1 MSALLHPMDKYDITE
16 WDEFDGLFQ
25 RMMRPFKELDDI
37 WNEMKGSANMQ
48 TFGPYHYGYSVTIGP
63 DGKPMV
69 KEYGNV
75 QPGLIQT
82 EETREPFVDVISD
95 DKEKTLKVV
104 AEMPGVDKNDI
115 KIEVVGRTI
124 LLDAE
129 HGERKY
135 HTKIPIKQKV
145 DENSVKA
152 TYANGILEVRF
163 TLKEEERPRGKK
175 VEVE

>member
-1 MSALLHPMDKYDITE
+1 MENYDNIE

-25 RMMRPFKELDDI
+25 RMMLPFKEI
-37 WNEMKGSANMQ
+37 EYVWNELKGSVNMQ
-48 TFGPYHYGYSVTIGP
+48 TFGPCYYGYSMTIRP
-63 DGKPMV
+63 DGKPVV

-75 QPGLIQT
+75 RQNLLPT
-82 EETREPFVDVISD
+82 AETREPFVDVILD
-95 DKEKTLKVV
+95 DKEKVLKVV
-104 AEMPGVDKNDI
+104 AEMPGVEKNDV
-115 KIEVVGRTI
+115 KIEVVGRTV

-135 HTKIPIKQKV
+135 HTKIPIKHKV

-152 TYANGILEVRF
+152 TYANGILEVKF
-163 TLKEEERPRGKK
+163 KLQEEERPKGKK

>member
-1 MSALLHPMDKYDITE
+1 MDKYDTSE

-25 RMMRPFKELDDI
+25 RMMRPFKELDDV
-37 WNEMKGSANMQ
+37 WNDMKGSANMQ
-48 TFGPYHYGYSVTIGP
+48 TFGPYYYGYSVTVGQ
-63 DGKPMV
+63 DGKPVV

-75 QPGLIQT
+75 RPNLLPT
-82 EETREPFVDVISD
+82 AETREPFVDVIVD
-95 DKEKTLKVV
+95 DKEKVLKVV
-104 AEMPGVDKNDI
+104 AEMPGVEKNDI

-129 HGERKY
+129 RGERKY
-135 HTKIPIKQKV
+135 QSKIPIKHKV

-152 TYANGILEVRF
+152 TYANGILEVKF
-163 TLKEEERPRGKK
+163 QLKEEERPRGKK

>member
-1 MSALLHPMDKYDITE
+1 MIE

-25 RMMRPFKELDDI
+25 RMMRPFKALDNV
-37 WNEMKGSANMQ
+37 WEEMRSSSNMR
-48 TFGPYHYGYSVTIGP
+48 TSGPYCYGYSVTIGP
-63 DGKPMV
+63 DGKPVV

-75 QPGLIQT
+75 RPNLLPT
-82 EETREPFVDVISD
+82 AETREPFADVIVD
-95 DKEKTLKVV
+95 DKEKVLKVV
-104 AEMPGVDKNDI
+104 AEMPGVEKSDI

-124 LLDAE
+124 NIDAE

-135 HTKIPIKQKV
+135 STKIPIKQKV
-145 DENSVKA
+145 EEDSVKA

-163 TLKEEERPRGKK
+163 NLKEEVRPQGKK

>member
-1 MSALLHPMDKYDITE
+1 MDKYDISE

-25 RMMRPFKELDDI
+25 RLMRPFKELDDV
-37 WNEMKGSANMQ
+37 WNEMKSSTDMQ
-48 TFGPYHYGYSVTIGP
+48 TFGPYYYGYSVTIGP
-63 DGKPMV
+63 DGKPVV

-75 QPGLIQT
+75 RQSLLPT
-82 EETREPFVDVISD
+82 AETREPFADVIVD
-95 DKEKTLKVV
+95 DKEKLLKVV
-104 AEMPGVDKNDI
+104 AEMPGVEKNDI
-115 KIEVVGRTI
+115 KIEVLGRTV

-163 TLKEEERPRGKK
+163 KLKEEERPQGKK